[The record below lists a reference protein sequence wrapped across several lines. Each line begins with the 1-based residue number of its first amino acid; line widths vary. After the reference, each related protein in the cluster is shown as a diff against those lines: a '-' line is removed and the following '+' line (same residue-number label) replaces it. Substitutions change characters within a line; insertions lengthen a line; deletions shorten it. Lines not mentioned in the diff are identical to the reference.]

1 MKLESPHH
9 YEALPD
15 ILTIAWMVRNLDVD
29 SLPCSN
35 WRLASVTLV
44 TCLEVYIFVFL
55 EMEQERVHF

>member
-9 YEALPD
+9 YEAPPD